1 MECAF
6 YSLFIICDKRTAV
19 IQTKK
24 KGGKTMKKISAIIAA
39 LAVVAVFAVVGCQQQ
54 TPAPATK
61 SAVTS
66 TVTSTATA
74 TAPAAAPA
82 KK

>member
-1 MECAF
+1 
-6 YSLFIICDKRTAV
+6 
-19 IQTKK
+19 
-24 KGGKTMKKISAIIAA
+24 MKKISAIIAA
-39 LAVVAVFAVVGCQQQ
+39 LAVVAVFALVGCQQQ
-54 TPAPATK
+54 APAPATK

-74 TAPAAAPA
+74 TAPAATPAAPV

>member
-1 MECAF
+1 
-6 YSLFIICDKRTAV
+6 
-19 IQTKK
+19 
-24 KGGKTMKKISAIIAA
+24 MKKISAIIAA
-39 LAVVAVFAVVGCQQQ
+39 LAVVAVFALVGCQQQ
-54 TPAPATK
+54 APAPATK

>member
-1 MECAF
+1 
-6 YSLFIICDKRTAV
+6 
-19 IQTKK
+19 
-24 KGGKTMKKISAIIAA
+24 MKKISAIIAA
-39 LAVVAVFAVVGCQQQ
+39 LVVVAVFTVVGCQQQ

-66 TVTSTATA
+66 TVTSTVT
-74 TAPAAAPA
+74 TTTMAPAPA